1 MGEAPNGDPKVEQL
15 VCKGTKRK
23 AVESPEPAMLPDL
36 GAALAQPSPVDQPS
50 ALGAPAAVLGSE
62 TGGVVSAEG
71 GGKYPSLS
79 SVRSCVRK
87 PQRR

>member
-1 MGEAPNGDPKVEQL
+1 MEQL

-50 ALGAPAAVLGSE
+50 ALGAPAAMLGSE

-71 GGKYPSLS
+71 GGKYPALS
-79 SVRSCVRK
+79 SVLMCAKATETR
-87 PQRR
+87 